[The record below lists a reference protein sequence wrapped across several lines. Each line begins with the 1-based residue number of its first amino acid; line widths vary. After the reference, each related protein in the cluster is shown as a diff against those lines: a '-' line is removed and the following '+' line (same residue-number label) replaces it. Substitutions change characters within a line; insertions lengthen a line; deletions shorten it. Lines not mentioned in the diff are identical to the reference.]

1 MSRKMVKPRYYEVG
15 DLKKVVCTTQRA
27 GSNSMAEALRP
38 AYNDS
43 PANKIE
49 VGEVIARRNQGWPVL
64 LWVRDPFE
72 KFASAHGIFGRRISL
87 ATFIAR
93 VQREN
98 DAHWAP
104 QARTHT
110 HSGLFLPTRVYPFY
124 NLADTWAEELPG
136 YPLNHL
142 NKTKL
147 LHDELHTYSDRE
159 LWDSLKG
166 RMSADQIQKLDDL
179 YHDDIALLRWCNEY
193 GVHEVAA

>member
-1 MSRKMVKPRYYEVG
+1 MRKLAQPRYYEVG

-38 AYNDS
+38 AYSDS
-43 PANKIE
+43 PANLITVAE
-49 VGEVIARRNQGWPVL
+49 ALARRSQGWPVL

-72 KFASAHGIFGRRISL
+72 KFASAHGIFGRRTSL
-87 ATFIAR
+87 ATFITRAG
-93 VQREN
+93 REN
-98 DAHWAP
+98 DAHWAS

-110 HSGLFLPTRVYPFY
+110 HSGIFLPTRVYPFY
-124 NLADTWAEELPG
+124 NLAATWAEELPG
-136 YPLNHL
+136 YPLSHL
-142 NKTKL
+142 NKTRL

-159 LWDSLKG
+159 PWDSLKG
-166 RMSADQIQKLDDL
+166 RMSANQLRKLEYL